1 MPNEHLIEN
10 IRVVIEWAA
19 LGIEMLGALIIVA
32 GVRRVAVTRG
42 TVRFLLKLDEPGAY
56 ESYKHQ
62 IGRSLLLGLEFLV
75 AADVVRTVAL
85 EPTLDN
91 VAVLGL
97 LVVVRTFLSWSLTVE
112 IEGRWPW
119 QPRRTEPSPWT
130 DRPPD
135 APSKSARE
143 GSTDSFPEATTNR

>member
-1 MPNEHLIEN
+1 MPSEHLIEN
-10 IRVVIEWAA
+10 VRIAIEWAA
-19 LGIEMLGALIIVA
+19 LGIEMLGAVIIVA
-32 GVRRVAVTRG
+32 GVLRVAITRG

-75 AADVVRTVAL
+75 AGDVVRTVAL

-97 LVVVRTFLSWSLTVE
+97 LVLVRTFLSWSLTVE

-119 QPRRTEPSPWT
+119 QPRTPAPGVG
-130 DRPPD
+130 RPAD
-135 APSKSARE
+135 GVRRGE
-143 GSTDSFPEATTNR
+143 